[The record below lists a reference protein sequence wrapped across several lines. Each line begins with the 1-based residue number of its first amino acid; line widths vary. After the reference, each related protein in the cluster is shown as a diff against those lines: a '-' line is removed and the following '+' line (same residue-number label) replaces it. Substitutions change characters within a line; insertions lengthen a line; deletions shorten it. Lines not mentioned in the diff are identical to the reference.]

1 MALRFGTAG
10 VRGVYGREL
19 GVANIASFCAAVS
32 RVMGEGRYG
41 VGYDTRRGS
50 FVLAEVACAALMWGG
65 RRALQMGLVPTPV
78 VAFAAHHFRL
88 TAALALT
95 ASHNPPDYVGVKV
108 FDGEG
113 LEVGRGI
120 EARIEAAAKSPPSS
134 DGFGNPLEKRGVIEE
149 YLGRAVR
156 SVPAVEKGMRILVD
170 GNNGVGSLVTPRLLR
185 TLGHQVVT
193 VNCHLSWRFPGRS
206 PEPRAENL
214 METADL
220 VRRIGVSI
228 GFVHDADADR
238 LVVIDEHGRI
248 LPDSLLSALMLRIVA
263 QGKSGDVVVSSN
275 SSLAVERVAEEMGCR
290 VVRAP
295 LGRTSHE
302 LYGRRGIY
310 ATEPSK
316 IVIPAWG
323 PWEDGIF
330 AAALLVQHVC
340 SSGGLGPLLTSI
352 PRYSYVQKDLPQ
364 TRLSDEAL
372 KELVRRRY
380 RGKDVNR
387 MEEVD
392 GIRIELKDGWV
403 MFRRSGTEPKVR
415 IYAEARTE
423 SEATRLLNEAEEL
436 IRTNS
441 NA

>member
-1 MALRFGTAG
+1 M
-10 VRGVYGREL
+10 
-19 GVANIASFCAAVS
+19 
-32 RVMGEGRYG
+32 
-41 VGYDTRRGS
+41 
-50 FVLAEVACAALMWGG
+50 
-65 RRALQMGLVPTPV
+65 
-78 VAFAAHHFRL
+78 
-88 TAALALT
+88 
-95 ASHNPPDYVGVKV
+95 
-108 FDGEG
+108 
-113 LEVGRGI
+113 
-120 EARIEAAAKSPPSS
+120 
-134 DGFGNPLEKRGVIEE
+134 
-149 YLGRAVR
+149 R

-302 LYGRRGIY
+302 LHGRRGIY

-330 AAALLVQHVC
+330 AAAFLAQHAC
-340 SSGGLGPLLTSI
+340 SSGGLGPLLANI
-352 PRYSYVQKDLPQ
+352 PRYSYVQTDLPQ

-441 NA
+441 HA